1 MGPGRTV
8 LLAATSYVS
17 WGFAN
22 KKLGGPQEEGWYLTR
37 GDLEEMRSTG
47 LREMQFDAGPEG
59 RFQVDNLDDLS
70 SFKEGPESPRFER

>member
-1 MGPGRTV
+1 M
-8 LLAATSYVS
+8 S

-22 KKLGGPQEEGWYLTR
+22 KKLGGPQEEEGWYLTR

-70 SFKEGPESPRFER
+70 SFKEGLESPRFER